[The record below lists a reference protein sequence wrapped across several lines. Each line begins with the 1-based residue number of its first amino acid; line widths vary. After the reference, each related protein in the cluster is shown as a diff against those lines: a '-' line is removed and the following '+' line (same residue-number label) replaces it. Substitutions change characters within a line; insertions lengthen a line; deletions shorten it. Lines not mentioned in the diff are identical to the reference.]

1 MPQSRESQ
9 KAMFAKSKWNDATGN
24 RRFDILTLGIKL
36 KPNIVTKKLFQSR
49 FDELPRSIQLK
60 IEKLPKKEVKELSGV

>member
-1 MPQSRESQ
+1 MGRTRKQL

-36 KPNIVTKKLFQSR
+36 NPDIVTKKLYQSK
-49 FDELPRSIQLK
+49 FNELLRIIQLK
-60 IEKLPKKEVKELSGV
+60 IQKLPKKQVEELSGV